1 MLMRV
6 AFPLLLAASL
16 ALAACQQQESAPQG
30 IKIAVADV
38 ARLMRDSV
46 PGKEGIKFL
55 ESRQLEVQ
63 KELDNIQARLE
74 KNPEDAEAM
83 KDLQRVYAS
92 SQQRIQAEG
101 QNVAALLFDTLQ
113 RILDNY
119 LEKNGYDVIL
129 SQDTLAS
136 YSKKIDITNAIMAEL
151 DKQKI
156 DFKPLPEAV
165 PSQIQEGTGTGAS
178 PETSARP
185 GAVQASG
192 AGEKAASP
200 EREDSGNGGKGATGK
215 DAPGQ
220 DARK

>member
-1 MLMRV
+1 MLKHF
-6 AFPLLLAASL
+6 ALPLLLVACMAV
-16 ALAACQQQESAPQG
+16 AACQQQESSSPG
-30 IKIAVADV
+30 VKIAVADV

-55 ESRQLEVQ
+55 ESRQQLLQ
-63 KELDNIQARLE
+63 KELEDIQARLD
-74 KNPEDAEAM
+74 KNPSDEEAM

-113 RILDNY
+113 RILDSY

-136 YSKKIDITNAIMAEL
+136 FSKKIDITNAVMAEL

-156 DFKPLPEAV
+156 DFKPLPEAAPAV
-165 PSQIQEGTGTGAS
+165 EAAPAQPQNSDAGAEQPANAETQTS
-178 PETSARP
+178 KDGAKKEQTKPQQPE
-185 GAVQASG
+185 
-192 AGEKAASP
+192 K
-200 EREDSGNGGKGATGK
+200 
-215 DAPGQ
+215 
-220 DARK
+220 